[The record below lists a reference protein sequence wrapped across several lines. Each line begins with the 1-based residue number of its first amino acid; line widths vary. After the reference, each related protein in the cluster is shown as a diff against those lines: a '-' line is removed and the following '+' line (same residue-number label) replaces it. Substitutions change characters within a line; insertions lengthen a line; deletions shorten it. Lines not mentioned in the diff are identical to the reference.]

1 MHRDPLSKDRQVAI
15 VDYGLGN
22 LFSVK
27 RACEQ
32 VGLRVF
38 ISGSARELF
47 RADAVI
53 LPGVG
58 AFGDAMEALNR
69 TRLIGPLKDIASSGK
84 PLIGICLGLQ
94 LLMTE
99 SFEFGRHRG
108 LGILDGRVVR
118 FNNPQGP
125 NGLLKVPQVGWNRL
139 IRPEGRPDA
148 WNETPLA
155 DIHDGEFVYFVHSF
169 YAKPDDQDALLAW
182 SLYGDVKF
190 CAAVRKNNVVAFQFH
205 PERSGPAGLRI
216 YRNIARLIEMR
227 KPSEVLTH
235 A

>member
-1 MHRDPLSKDRQVAI
+1 MNHNPSSQHRQVAI

-22 LFSVK
+22 LFSLK
-27 RACEQ
+27 HACEQ

-38 ISGSARELF
+38 ISGSARELL

-58 AFGDAMEALNR
+58 AFGDAMAALNR
-69 TRLIGPLKDIASSGK
+69 AGLIGPLKDLASSGK

-108 LGILDGRVVR
+108 LGLLDGPVVR
-118 FNNPQGP
+118 FHNPQGP
-125 NGLLKVPQVGWNRL
+125 NGSLKVPQVGWNRV
-139 IRPEGRPDA
+139 IRPDGRPDA
-148 WNETPLA
+148 WNGTPL
-155 DIHDGEFVYFVHSF
+155 DGIDDGEFMYFVHSY
-169 YAKPDDQDALLAW
+169 YASPEDPGALLAW

-190 CAAVRKNNVVAFQFH
+190 CAALRKNNVFAFQFH
-205 PERSGPAGLRI
+205 PERSGPAGLKI
-216 YRNIARLIEMR
+216 YRNIARWVETGA
-227 KPSEVLTH
+227 SNEVLTH